1 MFNRADAPRVENF
14 KDLLWVYSR
23 TPNAELEV
31 SDPKIISYLNEL
43 DQHMVHDSI
52 LSDYTGRK
60 IYYTESEGFKPLQL
74 LLNYVFDTKIDI
86 DGMMDDF
93 YEEVDGVLYAV
104 GNPILEEN
112 DCIFKLHVKT
122 ADSSETYV
130 IVNREV
136 VYKNEDV
143 FQNCG
148 DLQWFYYHEN
158 PSTVHRHDMEKLIL
172 DLSHLYDVSFADMCS

>member
-1 MFNRADAPRVENF
+1 MFNRADAPRVENL
-14 KDLLWVYSR
+14 KDLLWVYNR
-23 TPNAELEV
+23 EPDVELEV

-74 LLNYVFDTKIDI
+74 LLNCVFDTKIDI
-86 DGMMDDF
+86 DDMMADH

-112 DCIFKLHVKT
+112 DRIFKLHVKT
-122 ADSSETYV
+122 ADSSDTYV
-130 IVNREV
+130 IVGRYVMQE
-136 VYKNEDV
+136 KA
-143 FQNCG
+143 FQNCR
-148 DLQWFYYHEN
+148 DLQWFYYHDN
-158 PSTVHRHDMEKLIL
+158 PATVQSHDMDKLL
-172 DLSHLYDVSFADMCS
+172 SDLSHLYDVSITDMCES